1 MILKSLFFIL
11 TGPRWMG
18 NANFGGSPE
27 LILEDILSDISAG
40 MFFVPV
46 KEKPFLGA
54 SIFN

>member
-1 MILKSLFFIL
+1 
-11 TGPRWMG
+11 MG